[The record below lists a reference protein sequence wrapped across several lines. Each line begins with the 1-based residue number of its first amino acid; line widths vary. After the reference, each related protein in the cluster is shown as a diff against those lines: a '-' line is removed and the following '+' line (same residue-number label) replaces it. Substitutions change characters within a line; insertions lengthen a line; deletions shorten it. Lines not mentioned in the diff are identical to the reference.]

1 MSEARILAYGEDLEA
16 EIAGLAAL
24 LGRDGSEGVAVGA
37 RWVAIALLEGDREV
51 ECRWGDPGGDGRVGA
66 AVAAARRRLA
76 ERGVDD
82 VELAVVAARYG
93 WANEVARA
101 TVATDGRRELRDR
114 VDGLLLSR
122 GIGIPLFLLGMYL
135 VFSVTTGVSGAFL
148 DWIDATMGG
157 PVTHLARA
165 LLGAVGLGGT
175 WVEGLVV
182 DGVLVGVGTVLAFLP
197 VLLSLYVALGILE
210 DSGYMARAA
219 FVMDRAMRAVGLPGK
234 SFLPLLVGFGCNVP
248 GVYATRTI
256 DGERSRLRTGLLV
269 PFMSCG
275 ARLPVYVLVAAALFP
290 RRGGLVVLAMYL
302 LGLLVAL
309 GIGALLR
316 HVVPSRDADAVVVLE
331 LPPYRLPSL
340 RAVWRSAWNRT
351 RAFLR
356 DAGTIILATTLV
368 VWVLMAVPRD
378 GGAFG
383 SAVPDDSAFGVLAGG
398 VAPLLRPLGFG
409 TPEAAGA
416 LLSGFVAK
424 EVVVST
430 LAQAYG
436 VGPGPVDDGGSPGR
450 QFVDTVRGLGRAVTD
465 AALAIPAVV
474 GLGSPRPAGTGA
486 PPRLVGPLRAGL
498 GAEGGHGALAGLAFM
513 IFVLLYTPCMATVAA
528 ERREF
533 GWRWAATSIVGQTL
547 LAWGVAFVVYRV
559 GLLLGWG

>member
-1 MSEARILAYGEDLEA
+1 VSEARILAYGEDLEA

-24 LGRDGSEGVAVGA
+24 LGRDGSEGVPVGA

-331 LPPYRLPSL
+331 LR
-340 RAVWRSAWNRT
+340 RT
-351 RAFLR
+351 
-356 DAGTIILATTLV
+356 
-368 VWVLMAVPRD
+368 
-378 GGAFG
+378 
-383 SAVPDDSAFGVLAGG
+383 
-398 VAPLLRPLGFG
+398 
-409 TPEAAGA
+409 
-416 LLSGFVAK
+416 
-424 EVVVST
+424 
-430 LAQAYG
+430 
-436 VGPGPVDDGGSPGR
+436 
-450 QFVDTVRGLGRAVTD
+450 
-465 AALAIPAVV
+465 
-474 GLGSPRPAGTGA
+474 GSPRCGPCGAPRGTAPAPSCGTPGRSSWRRPSSCGSSWRSRATGA
-486 PPRLVGPLRAGL
+486 PSGRRSRTTRRSACWPAAWRRSCGRWGSVRRRRRVRSCRASSPRRSSCRPSPRPTASGRDPSTTAARR
-498 GAEGGHGALAGLAFM
+498 GGSSWTRCGGS
-513 IFVLLYTPCMATVAA
+513 VAP
-528 ERREF
+528 
-533 GWRWAATSIVGQTL
+533 
-547 LAWGVAFVVYRV
+547 
-559 GLLLGWG
+559 